1 MGTKKNVSADTDGL
15 VLVIVVVTLIAQVLV
30 TADYSNSNTDG
41 LLLVIILVIL
51 IAQVL
56 GTVDYGNSSG
66 AILVSNW
73 FSVDAFLV
81 DTCTTWDIEDTCTT
95 WDIELSPLR
104 NYVKTYA

>member
-1 MGTKKNVSADTDGL
+1 MGTKNVSADTDGL

-41 LLLVIILVIL
+41 LLLVILVVIL

-56 GTVDYGNSSG
+56 GTVDYYGNSSG

-73 FSVDAFLV
+73 FSVNAFLV
-81 DTCTTWDIEDTCTT
+81 DTCTT

-104 NYVKTYA
+104 NYVKTNA